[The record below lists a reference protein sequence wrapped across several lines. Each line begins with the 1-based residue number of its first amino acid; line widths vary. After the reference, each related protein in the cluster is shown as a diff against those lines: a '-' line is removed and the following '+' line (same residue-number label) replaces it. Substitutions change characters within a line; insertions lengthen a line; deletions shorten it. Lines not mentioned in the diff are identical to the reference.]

1 MSIKAQMQVC
11 ADTELPENDPLF
23 PDEVRTSG
31 QKYLEEQKLEHEIQ
45 IYPGVPHGT

>member
-1 MSIKAQMQVC
+1 MVSKAQLQVY

-31 QKYLEEQKLEHEIQ
+31 QKHLEEQKLEHEIRL
-45 IYPGVPHGT
+45 YPGVPHGT